1 MSRYGKIS
9 RRTAIPSV
17 LPARKIPMKQTLK
30 QRFKNWLMRDDD
42 KESINLV
49 SADEGPSLHSDDSL
63 RFNIYRAS
71 GGMIIET
78 RKYDRIKDINH
89 TRLHIVV
96 DGEDLGSS
104 IGKIITMEAL
114 R

>member
-9 RRTAIPSV
+9 FGTAKASTKSV
-17 LPARKIPMKQTLK
+17 REIPMKQTLK
-30 QRFKNWLMRDDD
+30 QRFKNWLMRDDN
-42 KESINLV
+42 EELISV
-49 SADEGPSLHSDDSL
+49 VGADEGPSLHSEDSL